1 MKKWLSLILIGILA
15 LTLTAGLALADE
27 AEDMDEIEEADEEFD
42 VSQWLQSVLNEAYMG
57 VMDDGTTAYFAFG
70 ETEDEVIG
78 ALVFMDAAQ
87 AQSASFV
94 GPYADNGDGTL
105 TIEDYWNG
113 LSMTVGVEAAEDGFY
128 IDLGDLGSGAV
139 APVSI
144 DEIIEAFIII
154 QEGTDAA
161 A

>member
-1 MKKWLSLILIGILA
+1 MTVGIV
-15 LTLTAGLALADE
+15 LADDD
-27 AEDMDEIEEADEEFD
+27 EDFD
-42 VSQWLQSVLNEAYMG
+42 FTAWLQSSLNEAFMG

-70 ETEDEVIG
+70 ETEDGAIG

-94 GPYADNGDGTL
+94 GPYTDNGDGTL

-113 LSMTVGVEAAEDGFY
+113 LTMTIGVEEAEGGFY

-139 APVSI
+139 APVSVDDII
-144 DEIIEAFIII
+144 DAFLIIE
-154 QEGTDAA
+154 EGTDAA